1 MSKYITGKTANE
13 VWKTAMELLL
23 QQETLVEGRSGNV
36 FELLHTFITIE
47 EPKQRWIYNR
57 IPPLSI
63 AFALAEL
70 VWIVNGEERAD
81 VINFWNPSLPK
92 YAGEG
97 DIYHGAY
104 GKRIRSHVGFDQLEA
119 TYNALQENSQSR
131 QVVIQIYDSKVDF
144 PIDKGQPRDK
154 DIPCNVCSLLKV
166 RGGKLEWSQI
176 MRSNDIFSGMPYD
189 FVQFTCLQ
197 EILAGWLELECGS
210 YSHYSDSLH
219 LYESDLKKIEIGKIG
234 EIKCEESLALCKNES
249 ERIFKMI
256 YERMKLFAL
265 SKVSEKEIFTLSQID
280 CGYEAYSNIM
290 LIIGMYVANKM
301 QYGDVVK
308 ELMKKCTNNIY
319 VIMWENWLQKKS
331 RFKKE

>member
-1 MSKYITGKTANE
+1 MSQYITGRTANE
-13 VWKTAMELLL
+13 VWKTAMDILL
-23 QQETLVEGRSGNV
+23 QQETLVEGRNGKV
-36 FELLHTFITIE
+36 FELLHTFVTIE

-119 TYNALQENSQSR
+119 TYAALQENPQSR

-166 RGGKLEWSQI
+166 REGKLEWSQI

-189 FVQFTCLQ
+189 FVHFTCLQ
-197 EILAGWLELECGS
+197 EILAGWLEIECGT
-210 YSHYSDSLH
+210 YNHYSDSLH
-219 LYESDLKKIEIGKIG
+219 LYERDLCKIDAGNVG
-234 EIKCEESLALCKNES
+234 EIKSEDSLAICKSES
-249 ERIFKMI
+249 DRIFKMI
-256 YERMKLFAL
+256 YERMKIFAL
-265 SKVSEKEIFTLSQID
+265 REVSEKEIFTLSQID
-280 CGYEAYSNIM
+280 CGYDAYNNIM
-290 LIIGMYVANKM
+290 LMIGLYVANKK
-301 QYGDVVK
+301 QYDDVMK
-308 ELMKKCTNNIY
+308 ELIKKCTNNIY
-319 VIMWENWLQKKS
+319 VMMWNNWLQKK
-331 RFKKE
+331 KQLV